1 MNEYEI
7 AISIDARGSH
17 CPGPMMELIK
27 AIRQAEVGE
36 IVEVLSADEGSLND
50 IPVWVEKAKHELVEI
65 IKKEGYNHF
74 IIKKMR

>member
-50 IPVWVEKAKHELVEI
+50 IPVWVEKAK
-65 IKKEGYNHF
+65 
-74 IIKKMR
+74 